1 MTTDPVCK
9 RPIEKHH
16 AAPAIRI
23 YEGHLYYFDSLD
35 CRAAFDQSPERYV
48 ATAPG
53 RTLTVGVM
61 GAASGPFSP
70 KVTELARETGR
81 AIARQKFGLVTGAC
95 PGLPWE
101 ACKGFREI
109 GGFSVGISPALSE
122 EEHIHRFRSPNDLYD
137 MIIFTGSGLM
147 GREVINIRSSDFVI
161 ILGGHSGTL
170 GEFSIAYDEGKLI
183 GVVEGSG
190 GITTILDKVV
200 EAVAKPT
207 GSTIIKDASPGP
219 LLDRMIEHYTSTH
232 FRKPSVFIG

>member
-1 MTTDPVCK
+1 MTIDPVCK

-16 AAPAIRI
+16 AALAIRI
-23 YEGHLYYFDSLD
+23 FGGHLYYFDSLA
-35 CRAAFDQSPERYV
+35 CRETFDKNPEQYI
-48 ATAPG
+48 ANSPG

-61 GAASGPFSP
+61 GAASGQFSP
-70 KVTELARETGR
+70 EVTELAREMGR
-81 AIARQKFGLVTGAC
+81 ATARKKFGLITGAC

-101 ACKGFREI
+101 ACRGFKEV

-122 EEHIHRFRSPNDLYD
+122 EEHLHRFHSPNDLYD

-147 GREVINIRSSDFVI
+147 GREVINIRSSDFVV

-190 GITTILDKVV
+190 GITTILDRVV

-207 GSTIIKDASPGP
+207 GSTIIKDSSPAA
-219 LLDRMIEHYTSTH
+219 LLDRMVEHYTSTH

>member
-1 MTTDPVCK
+1 MTLDPVSL

-23 YEGHLYYFDSLD
+23 YGGHLYYFDSLD
-35 CRAAFDQSPERYV
+35 SRAAFDRDPERYV
-48 ATAPG
+48 ANAPG

-61 GAASGPFSP
+61 GAASGQFSP
-70 KVTELARETGR
+70 EVTELARETGR
-81 AIARQKFGLVTGAC
+81 AIARKRFGLITGAC

-101 ACKGFREI
+101 ACKGFKEV

-122 EEHIHRFRSPNDLYD
+122 EEHLHRFHSPNDLYD

-190 GITTILDKVV
+190 GITTILDKIV

-207 GSTIIKDASPGP
+207 GSTILRDSSPEA
-219 LLDRMIEHYTSTH
+219 LLDRMIDHYTTTH

>member
-1 MTTDPVCK
+1 MTIDPVCK

-23 YEGHLYYFDSLD
+23 FGGHLYYFDSLD
-35 CRAAFDQSPERYV
+35 CRTTFDQNPAKYIANS
-48 ATAPG
+48 PG
-53 RTLTVGVM
+53 RTMTVGVM
-61 GAASGPFSP
+61 GAASGQFSP
-70 KVTELARETGR
+70 EVTELAREMGR
-81 AIARQKFGLVTGAC
+81 ATARKKFGLITGAC

-101 ACKGFREI
+101 ACRGFKEV

-122 EEHIHRFRSPNDLYD
+122 EEHIHRFHSPNDLYD

-147 GREVINIRSSDFVI
+147 GREVINIRSSDFVV

-190 GITTILDKVV
+190 GITTILDSVV

-207 GSTIIKDASPGP
+207 GSTIIKDSSPAA
-219 LLDRMIEHYTSTH
+219 LLDLMIEHYTSTH